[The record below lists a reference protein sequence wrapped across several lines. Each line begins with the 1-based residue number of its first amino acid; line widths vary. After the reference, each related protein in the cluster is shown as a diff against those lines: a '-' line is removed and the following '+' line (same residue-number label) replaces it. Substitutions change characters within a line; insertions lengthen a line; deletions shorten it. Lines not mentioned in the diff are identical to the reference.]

1 MKVVE
6 DSYDP
11 LRIVFLIE
19 PNQRAESSDS
29 DGLSDEGEGDEIK
42 RKK

>member
-1 MKVVE
+1 MVE

-11 LRIVFLIE
+11 LRIVFSIE
-19 PNQRAESSDS
+19 PNQRAESSYS
-29 DGLSDEGEGDEIK
+29 DGLSDEGEDDEIK

>member
-1 MKVVE
+1 MVE

-11 LRIVFLIE
+11 FRIVFSIE
-19 PNQRAESSDS
+19 PNQRAELSDS
-29 DGLSDEGEGDEIK
+29 YGLSDEGEGDEIK